1 MKNPAKRFLI
11 TALLAT
17 LAGGAMAQTPSAAPA
32 DGKPMAHGGMAK
44 RDPAKM
50 QEMRAKRM
58 AELKQKLGITAA
70 QEGAWTAWTASM
82 QPAGPMARPNH
93 EEVAKLTTPE
103 RIDKMKATH
112 NERHAQMEKRAES
125 TKTFYAALTPE
136 QKKVFDAETARIMG
150 GRGPGGHGGMGGMH
164 HKG

>member
-1 MKNPAKRFLI
+1 MKNLTQRILI
-11 TALLAT
+11 TTLFAT
-17 LAGGAMAQTPSAAPA
+17 LAGGAMAQTPPAAPT
-32 DGKPMAHGGMAK
+32 DGKPMAHGGMAM

-50 QEMRAKRM
+50 QEMMAKRM

-70 QEGAWTAWTASM
+70 QEGAWNAWTQSM
-82 QPAGPMARPNH
+82 QPPAQMVRPNP
-93 EEVAKLTTPE
+93 EEMAKLTTPE
-103 RIDKMKATH
+103 RIDKMKAMH
-112 NERHAQMEKRAES
+112 SERHARMDKRAES

-136 QKKVFDAETARIMG
+136 QKKVFDAETARMMG